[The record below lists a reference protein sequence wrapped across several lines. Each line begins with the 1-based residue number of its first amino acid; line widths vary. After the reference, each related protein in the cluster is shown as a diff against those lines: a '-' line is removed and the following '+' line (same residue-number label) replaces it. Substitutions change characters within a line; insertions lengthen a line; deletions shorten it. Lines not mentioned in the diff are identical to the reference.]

1 MKEIQVKTL
10 HNAIRLLSVLPVK
23 YKVITEDG
31 EEFGVLEVVKQPK
44 RVPRNPHKKWGDLS
58 EYAKSFIESMEVG
71 EVVFL
76 PCADFE
82 PESLRSSASSW
93 MSKTWGNGT
102 YTTLLSKD
110 RSTIEVLRL
119 S

>member
-1 MKEIQVKTL
+1 MREIQVKTL

-23 YKVITEDG
+23 YKVVTENG
-31 EEFGVLEVVKQPK
+31 EEFGELEVVKQAK
-44 RVPRNPHKKWGDLS
+44 RVPRNPHKKWGDIAD
-58 EYAKSFIESMEVG
+58 YAKSFIGSMEVG

-76 PCADFE
+76 PCADFD

-93 MSKTWGNGT
+93 MSKTWGNGS

-110 RSTIEVLRL
+110 HSTVEVLRL
-119 S
+119 N

>member
-23 YKVITEDG
+23 YKVVTEDG
-31 EEFGVLEVVKQPK
+31 EEFGELEVVKQPK
-44 RVPRNPHKKWGDLS
+44 RALRNPHKKWGDIA
-58 EYAKSFIESMEVG
+58 EYAKTFIGSMEVG

-82 PESLRSSASSW
+82 PESLRSSACSW
-93 MSKTWGNGT
+93 MSKTWGNGS

-110 RSTIEVLRL
+110 HSTVEVLRL
-119 S
+119 N